1 MKMLLLEDS
10 KLKDIIY
17 QNELLIVVMSSSME
31 KTTDSDRKRYEEIRK
46 LTTGQ
51 GEDYT
56 TGCLLDYDYI
66 KNHYRLM
73 AVDLSRQKELDAYP
87 KSIQQTEF
95 VGQLKKV
102 NNAINNPES
111 IFILMILEKIK
122 EKRLK
127 LSQGSLTV
135 WWKIANYQ
143 EATVKLTNTQLNRL
157 KSAAVNKTGTILRLN
172 KKNFEDEESPHEFF
186 ANNKTNN

>member
-31 KTTDSDRKRYEEIRK
+31 KTIDSDIKRYEEIRK

-87 KSIQQTEF
+87 KSIQQIEF

-102 NNAINNPES
+102 NNTVNNPES
-111 IFILMILEKIK
+111 IFILMILEKRK

-135 WWKIANYQ
+135 
-143 EATVKLTNTQLNRL
+143 
-157 KSAAVNKTGTILRLN
+157 
-172 KKNFEDEESPHEFF
+172 
-186 ANNKTNN
+186 

>member
-31 KTTDSDRKRYEEIRK
+31 KTIDSEIKRYEEIRK

-87 KSIQQTEF
+87 KSIQQIEF

-102 NNAINNPES
+102 NNTVNNPES
-111 IFILMILEKIK
+111 IFILMILEKRK

-135 WWKIANYQ
+135 
-143 EATVKLTNTQLNRL
+143 
-157 KSAAVNKTGTILRLN
+157 
-172 KKNFEDEESPHEFF
+172 
-186 ANNKTNN
+186 